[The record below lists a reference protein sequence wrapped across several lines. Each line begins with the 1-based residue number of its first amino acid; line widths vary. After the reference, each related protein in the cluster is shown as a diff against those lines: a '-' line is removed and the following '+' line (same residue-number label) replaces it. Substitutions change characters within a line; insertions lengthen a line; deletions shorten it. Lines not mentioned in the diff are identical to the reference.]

1 MANIRPLFTLVK
13 NVIRDTPYKII
24 TSGIIIYFGI
34 LFFNDIIFSYLPF
47 QSSQGPYPLLLW
59 FYHCSKLKSI
69 IYTNLFMILRI
80 VDLSN
85 NYFLYFK
92 YIYLTRITAIFTIIR
107 KLLIRFMPHSISSS
121 ILLAIASSFTKYMD
135 RISIIYLGILCL
147 AFLSIKTCIIIAS
160 IEKIINSTFV
170 SISLSSFHNQFYA

>member
-24 TSGIIIYFGI
+24 TSGIIVYFGI

-47 QSSQGPYPLLLW
+47 PSLQGPYPLLLW
-59 FYHCSKLKSI
+59 FYHHSKLKSI

-80 VDLSN
+80 EDLSN
-85 NYFLYFK
+85 NYFLFFK

-107 KLLIRFMPHSISSS
+107 KLLIRFMPHSTSSS
-121 ILLAIASSFTKYMD
+121 ILLAIARSFTKYRD
-135 RISIIYLGILCL
+135 RISKIYRGILCL
-147 AFLSIKTCIIIAS
+147 TFLSIKTYITIAS

-170 SISLSSFHNQFYA
+170 SISLSSFHNQFFA